1 MQFKATESNGVY
13 TVNIEGNVDTNSA
26 PDVKNGLDELIN
38 SGAAK
43 IIMDLSFM
51 DYISS
56 AGLRV
61 LLLTGKQLK
70 GSAGE
75 LRLCGM
81 NESVRDV
88 FDISGFSSIF
98 NIFDAAADAQK
109 DF

>member
-1 MQFKATESNGVY
+1 MQFKATENSGIY

-26 PDVKNGLDELIN
+26 PDVKSGLDELI
-38 SGAAK
+38 GAGASK
-43 IIMDLSFM
+43 IVMDLSFM
-51 DYISS
+51 EYISS

-70 GSAGE
+70 GSSGE

-98 NIFDAAADAQK
+98 NIFDTAADAQK
-109 DF
+109 GF